1 MTTRGWNIDT
11 SHSGIQFTVRH
22 MVIARV
28 RGGFDRWQGTVEFD
42 PAEPAASKV
51 SVRIESASINTREPQ
66 RDQHLSSP
74 DFLDVGNHPAI
85 TFESRRVEKVAG
97 DRYRV
102 LGDLTIRG
110 VTRPVELD
118 AEYLGAAKDPW
129 GNERIGFHAKA
140 AINRKDF
147 GLNWNQ
153 ALETGGV
160 LVGEQVE
167 IAIDVEAVKAKA
179 VGQAA

>member
-1 MTTRGWNIDT
+1 MTTRRWSIDT
-11 SHSGIQFTVRH
+11 SHSGIQFMVRH

-28 RGGFDRWQGTVEFD
+28 RGAFDRWQGTVEFD
-42 PAEPAASKV
+42 PAEPTASKV
-51 SVRIESASINTREPQ
+51 SVRIESASINTNEPQ
-66 RDQHLSSP
+66 RDGHLRSP
-74 DFLDVGNHPAI
+74 DFLDVGNHSAI
-85 TFESRRVEKVAG
+85 TFESRKVEKLAG

-118 AEYLGAAKDPW
+118 AEYFGAANDPW
-129 GNERIGFHAKA
+129 GNQRIGLHAKT

-153 ALETGGV
+153 ALEAGGV

-167 IAIDVEAVKAKA
+167 IALDVEAVSAQA